1 MPAVLSVGGIDNH
14 EGACA
19 PKTNHCTWR
28 HRTPHPTSLHPPF
41 FFFFSFFFLF
51 FRPRRILRAWHDG
64 VGAAAWHG
72 QRKT

>member
-1 MPAVLSVGGIDNH
+1 MRRRQITARGGI
-14 EGACA
+14 ARRIQ
-19 PKTNHCTWR
+19 PPFT
-28 HRTPHPTSLHPPF
+28 PPF
-41 FFFFSFFFLF
+41 FFFFFFFFYFFF